1 MQMEADAS
9 VVLTAVSYTGSVRN
23 YAGIIIVS
31 IGKRTILVSSQAEK
45 HDGFTRNLE
54 KKVLAA

>member
-1 MQMEADAS
+1 MEADAS
-9 VVLTAVSYTGSVRN
+9 VVPTAVTYTGSVRN
-23 YAGIIIVS
+23 CAGVIIVS

-54 KKVLAA
+54 RKC